1 MKTRQ
6 AITFAAL
13 NSHYLDTSDMRI
25 NEEYLNDAIIM
36 WGENT
41 RKFYDA
47 YTKSRRP
54 IRSIVWEIL
63 IDLANDHIRCN
74 EYPYNQDCYASS
86 EQLKKWLNEYGS
98 GYETLLPAIVV
109 FQDLRNEYRGEA
121 AGQ

>member
-13 NSHYLDTSDMRI
+13 NSHYLDTSKMQI
-25 NEEYLNDAIIM
+25 NEDYLNDAIIM

-41 RKFYDA
+41 KKFYDA

-63 IDLANDHIRCN
+63 QDLANDHIRTN
-74 EYPYNQDCYASS
+74 EYPYNQDHYASS
-86 EQLKKWLNEYGS
+86 EQLKKWLTEYGS
-98 GYETLLPAIVV
+98 GYDTLLPAIVA
-109 FQDLRNEYRGEA
+109 FQDLRNEYKKEV